1 MMFFRILILVAI
13 IAVAL
18 SVGLYFGLQDNS
30 SGKNSTE
37 TGTWLN
43 QLPLPDDT
51 ENDTITDDKEN
62 DANESDEEK
71 KPDADNAEAQV
82 DPVVETTK
90 KTATTTTA
98 KATTTTTTTTAT
110 TTTTTPSVVVENV
123 GSVIA
128 PRKYGCF
135 SGSEIPPTMEP
146 VGMKLNSRGNSR
158 LFFLQAKASVSANF
172 SNNTFWGIS

>member
-1 MMFFRILILVAI
+1 MMFFRLLILVAI

-37 TGTWLN
+37 TGTTK
-43 QLPLPDDT
+43 LPLPDDT

-62 DANESDEEK
+62 DANESADDDKEK

-82 DPVVETTK
+82 DPVVESTEKTT
-90 KTATTTTA
+90 TTTTA
-98 KATTTTTTTTAT
+98 KATT

-135 SGSEIPPTMEP
+135 SGSEFISLLNHSLKIKVAWWILIKVPTCFAM
-146 VGMKLNSRGNSR
+146 
-158 LFFLQAKASVSANF
+158 
-172 SNNTFWGIS
+172 II